1 MNREKIKA
9 RRERI
14 LGLLVKGLTETD
26 IAQVLQSSQPTIS
39 RDIQELKEQSK
50 DFVNDV
56 AKYFGYYYQE
66 SIQGIQQ
73 VKKEAW
79 IIAASAGNQK
89 IKLEALSLAKDCYR
103 EQFNLL
109 SDGPTVM
116 AVEKMMRRRR
126 YEKASK
132 AA

>member
-14 LGLLVKGLTETD
+14 LGLLAKGLTETD
-26 IAQVLQSSQPTIS
+26 IAQVLQSSQPTVS
-39 RDIQELKEQSK
+39 RDIKELKEQSK

-73 VKKEAW
+73 VIDRMKKDELAVLLNQ
-79 IIAASAGNQK
+79 IRAIGTPAGS
-89 IKLEALSLAKDCYR
+89 ECR
-103 EQFNLL
+103 
-109 SDGPTVM
+109 GG
-116 AVEKMMRRRR
+116 
-126 YEKASK
+126 
-132 AA
+132 